1 MIMKKMFFISVGM
14 MMLAVTGCNQ
24 NKTKEGA
31 VNTEQNDSIQQI
43 LSQKDSEI
51 NEMMGLMN
59 EVQEGFRQINEA
71 ENRVT
76 IAKDGEGSDKKQVL
90 RDNIKFITERMQKN
104 RDLIAK
110 LREQLANSSLKGSQ
124 LKSTIDN
131 LVKQLDEK
139 DQQLQQLRAELDA
152 KDIHIGEL
160 DETINH
166 LNTNVNNLTTESA
179 QKSETISA
187 QDKQL
192 NTAWYVFG
200 TKSELKEQR
209 IIADGKVLQGN
220 FNKNYFTKIDIRV
233 DNVIKLYSKSARLL
247 TLHPASS
254 YTLARDAN
262 KEYVLTI
269 TNPQIFWST
278 SKYLVIQVK

>member
-1 MIMKKMFFISVGM
+1 MKKLLFVTAGVVL
-14 MMLAVTGCNQ
+14 LALTSCNQ
-24 NKTKEGA
+24 DKAKNHLA
-31 VNTEQNDSIQQI
+31 CVEQSDSLKQI
-43 LSQKDSEI
+43 LAQKDTEI
-51 NEMMGLMN
+51 NDMVGLMN

-76 IAKDGEGSDKKQVL
+76 IAKDGEGNNSKQVL
-90 RDNIKFITERMQKN
+90 RENIKFITERMKKN
-104 RDLIAK
+104 RELITK
-110 LREQLANSSLKGSQ
+110 LRQQLSTSSLKGTQ

-139 DQQLQQLRAELDA
+139 DQQMQQLRAELDA

-160 DETINH
+160 DETINN
-166 LNTNVNNLTTESA
+166 LNSNVSHLTTESA
-179 QKSETISA
+179 QKTATINA

-200 TKSELKEQR
+200 TKAELKEQR

-233 DNVIKLYSKSARLL
+233 DKTVKLYSKSVKIL
-247 TLHPASS
+247 TLHPSSS
-254 YTLARDAN
+254 YTLTRDVN
-262 KEYVLTI
+262 KQYTLNI
-269 TNPQIFWST
+269 TNPQLFWST
-278 SKYLVIQVK
+278 SKFLVIQVK

>member
-1 MIMKKMFFISVGM
+1 MKKLLFVTAGVVL
-14 MMLAVTGCNQ
+14 LAFTSCNQ
-24 NKTKEGA
+24 DKAKNHLA
-31 VNTEQNDSIQQI
+31 SVEQADSLKQI
-43 LSQKDSEI
+43 LAQKDTEI
-51 NEMMGLMN
+51 NDMVGLMN

-76 IAKDGEGSDKKQVL
+76 IAKDGEGNNSKQVL
-90 RDNIKFITERMQKN
+90 RENIKFITERMKKN
-104 RDLIAK
+104 RELITK
-110 LREQLANSSLKGSQ
+110 LRQQLSTSSLKGTQ

-139 DQQLQQLRAELDA
+139 DQQMQQLRAELDA

-160 DETINH
+160 DETINN
-166 LNTNVNNLTTESA
+166 LNSNVSHLTTESA
-179 QKSETISA
+179 QKTATINA

-200 TKSELKEQR
+200 TKAELKEQR

-233 DNVIKLYSKSARLL
+233 DKTVKLYSKSVKIL
-247 TLHPASS
+247 TLHPSSS
-254 YTLARDAN
+254 YTLTRDVN
-262 KEYVLTI
+262 KQYTLNI
-269 TNPQIFWST
+269 TNPQLFWST
-278 SKYLVIQVK
+278 SKFLVIQVK

>member
-1 MIMKKMFFISVGM
+1 MKKLLFVTAGVVL
-14 MMLAVTGCNQ
+14 LALTSCNQ
-24 NKTKEGA
+24 DKAKNHLA
-31 VNTEQNDSIQQI
+31 SVEQSDSLKQI
-43 LSQKDSEI
+43 LAQKDTEI
-51 NEMMGLMN
+51 NDMVGLMN

-76 IAKDGEGSDKKQVL
+76 IAKDGEGNNSKQVL
-90 RDNIKFITERMQKN
+90 RENIKFITERMKKN
-104 RDLIAK
+104 RELITK
-110 LREQLANSSLKGSQ
+110 LRQQLSTSSLKGTQ

-139 DQQLQQLRAELDA
+139 DQQMQQLRAELDA

-160 DETINH
+160 DETINN
-166 LNTNVNNLTTESA
+166 LNSNVSHLTTESA
-179 QKSETISA
+179 QKTATINA

-200 TKSELKEQR
+200 TKAELNEQR

-233 DNVIKLYSKSARLL
+233 DKTVKLYSKSVKIL
-247 TLHPASS
+247 TLHPSSS
-254 YTLARDAN
+254 YTLTRDVN
-262 KEYVLTI
+262 KQYTLNI
-269 TNPQIFWST
+269 TNPQLFWST
-278 SKYLVIQVK
+278 SKFLVIQVK

>member
-110 LREQLANSSLKGSQ
+110 LREQLANSSLKSSQ

-166 LNTNVNNLTTESA
+166 LNTNVSNLTTESA

-233 DNVIKLYSKSARLL
+233 DKVIKLYSKSARLL

>member
-1 MIMKKMFFISVGM
+1 
-14 MMLAVTGCNQ
+14 MLLALTSCNQ
-24 NKTKEGA
+24 DKAKNHLA
-31 VNTEQNDSIQQI
+31 SVEQSDSLKQI
-43 LSQKDSEI
+43 LAQKDTEI
-51 NEMMGLMN
+51 NDMVGLMN

-76 IAKDGEGSDKKQVL
+76 IAKDGEGNNSKQVL
-90 RDNIKFITERMQKN
+90 RENIKFITERMKKN
-104 RDLIAK
+104 RELITK
-110 LREQLANSSLKGSQ
+110 LRQQLSTSSLKGTQ

-139 DQQLQQLRAELDA
+139 DQQMQQLRAELDA

-160 DETINH
+160 DETINN
-166 LNTNVNNLTTESA
+166 LNSNVSHLTTESA
-179 QKSETISA
+179 QKTATINA

-200 TKSELKEQR
+200 TKAELKEQR

-233 DNVIKLYSKSARLL
+233 DKTVKLYSKSVKIL
-247 TLHPASS
+247 TLHPSSS
-254 YTLARDAN
+254 YTLTRDVN
-262 KEYVLTI
+262 KQYTLNI
-269 TNPQIFWST
+269 TNPQLFWST
-278 SKYLVIQVK
+278 SKFLVIQVK

>member
-1 MIMKKMFFISVGM
+1 MKKLLFVTAGVVL
-14 MMLAVTGCNQ
+14 LALTSCNQ
-24 NKTKEGA
+24 DKAKNHLA
-31 VNTEQNDSIQQI
+31 SVEQTDSLKQI
-43 LSQKDSEI
+43 LAQKDTEI
-51 NEMMGLMN
+51 NDMVGLMN

-76 IAKDGEGSDKKQVL
+76 IAKDGEGNNSKQVL
-90 RDNIKFITERMQKN
+90 RENIKFITERMKKN
-104 RDLIAK
+104 RELITK
-110 LREQLANSSLKGSQ
+110 LRQQLSTSSLKGTQ

-139 DQQLQQLRAELDA
+139 DQQMQQLRAELDA

-160 DETINH
+160 DETINN
-166 LNTNVNNLTTESA
+166 LNSNVSHLTTESA
-179 QKSETISA
+179 QKTATINA

-200 TKSELKEQR
+200 TKAELKEQR

-233 DNVIKLYSKSARLL
+233 DKTVKLYSKSVKIL
-247 TLHPASS
+247 TLHPSSS
-254 YTLARDAN
+254 YTLTRDVN
-262 KEYVLTI
+262 KQYTLNI
-269 TNPQIFWST
+269 TNPQLFWST
-278 SKYLVIQVK
+278 SKFLVIQVK

>member
-1 MIMKKMFFISVGM
+1 MKKLLFVTAGVVL
-14 MMLAVTGCNQ
+14 LALTSCNQ
-24 NKTKEGA
+24 DKAKNHLA
-31 VNTEQNDSIQQI
+31 SVEQSDSLKQI
-43 LSQKDSEI
+43 LAQKDTEI
-51 NEMMGLMN
+51 NDMVGLMN

-76 IAKDGEGSDKKQVL
+76 IAKDGEGNNSKQVL
-90 RDNIKFITERMQKN
+90 RENIKFITERMKKN
-104 RDLIAK
+104 RELITK
-110 LREQLANSSLKGSQ
+110 LRQQLSTSSLKGTQ

-139 DQQLQQLRAELDA
+139 DQQMQQLRAELDA

-160 DETINH
+160 DETINN
-166 LNTNVNNLTTESA
+166 LNSNVSHLTTESA
-179 QKSETISA
+179 QKTATINA

-200 TKSELKEQR
+200 TKAELKEQR

-233 DNVIKLYSKSARLL
+233 DKTVKLYSKSVKIL
-247 TLHPASS
+247 TLHPSSS
-254 YTLARDAN
+254 YTLTRDVN
-262 KEYVLTI
+262 KQYTLNI
-269 TNPQIFWST
+269 INPQLFWST
-278 SKYLVIQVK
+278 SKFLVIQVR

>member
-1 MIMKKMFFISVGM
+1 MKKLLFVTAGVVL
-14 MMLAVTGCNQ
+14 LALTSCNQ
-24 NKTKEGA
+24 DKAKNHLA
-31 VNTEQNDSIQQI
+31 SVEQSDSLKQI
-43 LSQKDSEI
+43 LAQKDTEI
-51 NEMMGLMN
+51 NDMVGLMN

-76 IAKDGEGSDKKQVL
+76 IAKDGEGNNSKQVL
-90 RDNIKFITERMQKN
+90 RENIKFITERMKKN
-104 RDLIAK
+104 RELITK
-110 LREQLANSSLKGSQ
+110 LRQQLSTSSLKGTQ

-139 DQQLQQLRAELDA
+139 DQQMQQLRAELDA

-160 DETINH
+160 DETINN
-166 LNTNVNNLTTESA
+166 LNSNVSHLTTESA
-179 QKSETISA
+179 QKTATINA

-200 TKSELKEQR
+200 TKAELKEQR

-233 DNVIKLYSKSARLL
+233 DKTVKLYSKSVKIL
-247 TLHPASS
+247 TLHPSSS
-254 YTLARDAN
+254 YTLIRDVN
-262 KEYVLTI
+262 KQYTLNI
-269 TNPQIFWST
+269 TNPQLFWST
-278 SKYLVIQVK
+278 SKFLVIQVK

>member
-1 MIMKKMFFISVGM
+1 MKKLLFVTAGVVL
-14 MMLAVTGCNQ
+14 LALTSCNQ
-24 NKTKEGA
+24 DNAKNHLA
-31 VNTEQNDSIQQI
+31 SVEQSDSLKQI
-43 LSQKDSEI
+43 LAQKDTEI
-51 NEMMGLMN
+51 NDMVGLMN

-76 IAKDGEGSDKKQVL
+76 IAKDGEGNNSKQVL
-90 RDNIKFITERMQKN
+90 RENIKFITERMKKN
-104 RDLIAK
+104 RELITK
-110 LREQLANSSLKGSQ
+110 LRQQLSTSSLKGTQ

-139 DQQLQQLRAELDA
+139 DQQMQQLRAELDA

-160 DETINH
+160 DETINN
-166 LNTNVNNLTTESA
+166 LNSNVSHLTTESA
-179 QKSETISA
+179 QKTATINA

-200 TKSELKEQR
+200 TKAELKEQR

-233 DNVIKLYSKSARLL
+233 DKTVKLYSKSVKIL
-247 TLHPASS
+247 TLHPSSS
-254 YTLARDAN
+254 YTLTRDVN
-262 KEYVLTI
+262 KQYTLNI
-269 TNPQIFWST
+269 TNPQLFWST
-278 SKYLVIQVK
+278 SKFLVIQVK

>member
-1 MIMKKMFFISVGM
+1 MKKLLFVTAGVVL
-14 MMLAVTGCNQ
+14 LALTSCNQ
-24 NKTKEGA
+24 DKAKNHLA
-31 VNTEQNDSIQQI
+31 SVEQSDSLKQI
-43 LSQKDSEI
+43 LAQKDTEI
-51 NEMMGLMN
+51 NDMVGLMN

-76 IAKDGEGSDKKQVL
+76 IAKDGEGNNSKQVL
-90 RDNIKFITERMQKN
+90 RENIKFITERMKKN
-104 RDLIAK
+104 RELITK
-110 LREQLANSSLKGSQ
+110 LRQQLSTSSLKGTQ

-139 DQQLQQLRAELDA
+139 DQQMQQLRAELDA

-160 DETINH
+160 DETINN
-166 LNTNVNNLTTESA
+166 LNTNVSHLTTESA
-179 QKSETISA
+179 QKTATINA

-200 TKSELKEQR
+200 TKAELKEQR

-233 DNVIKLYSKSARLL
+233 DKTVKLYSKSVKIL
-247 TLHPASS
+247 TLHPSSS
-254 YTLARDAN
+254 YTLTRDVN
-262 KEYVLTI
+262 KQYTLNI
-269 TNPQIFWST
+269 TNPQLFWST
-278 SKYLVIQVK
+278 SKFLVIQVR

>member
-1 MIMKKMFFISVGM
+1 MKKLLFVTAGVVL
-14 MMLAVTGCNQ
+14 LALTSCNQ
-24 NKTKEGA
+24 DKAKNHLA
-31 VNTEQNDSIQQI
+31 SVEQSDSLKQI
-43 LSQKDSEI
+43 LAQKDTEI
-51 NEMMGLMN
+51 NDMVGLMN

-76 IAKDGEGSDKKQVL
+76 IAKDGEGNNSKQVL
-90 RDNIKFITERMQKN
+90 RENIKFITERMKKN
-104 RDLIAK
+104 RELITK
-110 LREQLANSSLKGSQ
+110 LRQQLSTSSLKGTQ

-139 DQQLQQLRAELDA
+139 DQQMQQLRAELDA

-160 DETINH
+160 DETINN
-166 LNTNVNNLTTESA
+166 LNTNVSHLTTESA
-179 QKSETISA
+179 QKTATINA

-200 TKSELKEQR
+200 TKAELKEQR

-233 DNVIKLYSKSARLL
+233 DKTVKLYSKSVKIL
-247 TLHPASS
+247 TLHPSSS
-254 YTLARDAN
+254 YTLPRDVN
-262 KEYVLTI
+262 KQYTLNI
-269 TNPQIFWST
+269 TNPQLFWST
-278 SKYLVIQVK
+278 SKFLVIQVK

>member
-1 MIMKKMFFISVGM
+1 MKKLLFVTAGVVL
-14 MMLAVTGCNQ
+14 LALTSCNQ
-24 NKTKEGA
+24 DKAKNHLA
-31 VNTEQNDSIQQI
+31 SVEQSDSLKQI
-43 LSQKDSEI
+43 LAQKDTEI
-51 NEMMGLMN
+51 NDMVGLMN

-76 IAKDGEGSDKKQVL
+76 IAKDGEGNNSKQVL
-90 RDNIKFITERMQKN
+90 RENIKFITERMKKN
-104 RDLIAK
+104 RELITK
-110 LREQLANSSLKGSQ
+110 LRQQLSTSSLKGTQ

-139 DQQLQQLRAELDA
+139 DQQMQQLRAELDA

-160 DETINH
+160 DETINN
-166 LNTNVNNLTTESA
+166 LNTNVSHLTTESA
-179 QKSETISA
+179 QKTATINA

-200 TKSELKEQR
+200 TKAELKEQR

-233 DNVIKLYSKSARLL
+233 DKTVKLYSKSVKIL
-247 TLHPASS
+247 TLHPSSS
-254 YTLARDAN
+254 YTLTRDVN
-262 KEYVLTI
+262 KQYTLNI
-269 TNPQIFWST
+269 TNPQLFWST
-278 SKYLVIQVK
+278 SKFLVIQVK

>member
-1 MIMKKMFFISVGM
+1 MKKLLFVTAGVVL
-14 MMLAVTGCNQ
+14 LALTSCNQ
-24 NKTKEGA
+24 DKAKNHLA
-31 VNTEQNDSIQQI
+31 SVEQSDSLKQI
-43 LSQKDSEI
+43 LAQKDTEI
-51 NEMMGLMN
+51 NDMVGLMN

-76 IAKDGEGSDKKQVL
+76 IAKDGEGNNSKQVL
-90 RDNIKFITERMQKN
+90 RENIKFITERMRKN
-104 RDLIAK
+104 RELITK
-110 LREQLANSSLKGSQ
+110 LRQQLSTSSLKGTQ

-139 DQQLQQLRAELDA
+139 DQQMQQLRAELDA

-160 DETINH
+160 DETINN
-166 LNTNVNNLTTESA
+166 LNTNVSHLTTESA
-179 QKSETISA
+179 QKTATINA

-200 TKSELKEQR
+200 TKAELKEQR

-233 DNVIKLYSKSARLL
+233 DKTVKLYSKSVKIL
-247 TLHPASS
+247 TLHPSSS
-254 YTLARDAN
+254 YTLTRDVN
-262 KEYVLTI
+262 KQYTLNI
-269 TNPQIFWST
+269 TNPQLFWST
-278 SKYLVIQVK
+278 SKFLVIQVK

>member
-1 MIMKKMFFISVGM
+1 MKKLLFVTAGVVL
-14 MMLAVTGCNQ
+14 LALTSCNQ
-24 NKTKEGA
+24 DKAKNHLA
-31 VNTEQNDSIQQI
+31 SVEQSDSLKQI
-43 LSQKDSEI
+43 LAQKDTEI
-51 NEMMGLMN
+51 NDMVGLMN

-76 IAKDGEGSDKKQVL
+76 IAKDGEGNNSKQVL
-90 RDNIKFITERMQKN
+90 RENIKFITERMKKN
-104 RDLIAK
+104 RELITK
-110 LREQLANSSLKGSQ
+110 LRQQLSTSSLKGTQ

-139 DQQLQQLRAELDA
+139 DQQMQQLRAELDA

-160 DETINH
+160 DETINN
-166 LNTNVNNLTTESA
+166 LNSNVSHLTTESA
-179 QKSETISA
+179 QKTATINA

-200 TKSELKEQR
+200 TKAELKEQR

-233 DNVIKLYSKSARLL
+233 DKTVKLYSKSVKIL
-247 TLHPASS
+247 TLHPSSS
-254 YTLARDAN
+254 YTLTRDVN
-262 KEYVLTI
+262 KQYTLNI
-269 TNPQIFWST
+269 INPQLFWST
-278 SKYLVIQVK
+278 SKFLVIQVK

>member
-1 MIMKKMFFISVGM
+1 MKKLLFVTAGVVL
-14 MMLAVTGCNQ
+14 LALTSCNQ
-24 NKTKEGA
+24 DKAKNHLA
-31 VNTEQNDSIQQI
+31 SVEQTDSLKQI
-43 LSQKDSEI
+43 LAQKDTEI
-51 NEMMGLMN
+51 NDMMGLMN

-76 IAKDGEGSDKKQVL
+76 IAKDGEGNNSKQVL
-90 RDNIKFITERMQKN
+90 RENIKFITERMKKN
-104 RDLIAK
+104 RELITK
-110 LREQLANSSLKGSQ
+110 LRQQLSTSSLKGTQ

-139 DQQLQQLRAELDA
+139 DQQMQQLRAELDA

-160 DETINH
+160 DETINN
-166 LNTNVNNLTTESA
+166 LNSNVSHLTTESA
-179 QKSETISA
+179 QKTATINA

-200 TKSELKEQR
+200 TKAELKEQR

-233 DNVIKLYSKSARLL
+233 DKTVKLYSKSVKIL
-247 TLHPASS
+247 TLHPSSS
-254 YTLARDAN
+254 YTLTRDVN
-262 KEYVLTI
+262 KQYTLNI
-269 TNPQIFWST
+269 TNPQLFWST
-278 SKYLVIQVK
+278 SKFLVIQVK

>member
-1 MIMKKMFFISVGM
+1 MKKLLFVTAGVVL
-14 MMLAVTGCNQ
+14 LALTSCNQ
-24 NKTKEGA
+24 DKAKNHLA
-31 VNTEQNDSIQQI
+31 SVEQTDSLKQI
-43 LSQKDSEI
+43 LAQKDTEI
-51 NEMMGLMN
+51 NDMMGLMN

-76 IAKDGEGSDKKQVL
+76 IAKDGEGNNSKQVL
-90 RDNIKFITERMQKN
+90 RENIKFITERMKKN
-104 RDLIAK
+104 RELITK
-110 LREQLANSSLKGSQ
+110 LRQQLSTSSLKGTQ

-139 DQQLQQLRAELDA
+139 DQQMQQLRAELDA

-160 DETINH
+160 DETINN
-166 LNTNVNNLTTESA
+166 LNTNVSHLTTESA
-179 QKSETISA
+179 QKTATINA

-200 TKSELKEQR
+200 TKAELKEQR

-233 DNVIKLYSKSARLL
+233 DKTVKLYSKSVKIL
-247 TLHPASS
+247 TLHPSSS
-254 YTLARDAN
+254 YTLTRDVN
-262 KEYVLTI
+262 KQYTLNI
-269 TNPQIFWST
+269 TNPQLFWST
-278 SKYLVIQVK
+278 SKFLVIQVK

>member
-1 MIMKKMFFISVGM
+1 MKKLLFVTAGVVL
-14 MMLAVTGCNQ
+14 LALTSCNQ
-24 NKTKEGA
+24 DKAKNHLA
-31 VNTEQNDSIQQI
+31 SVEQSDSLKQI
-43 LSQKDSEI
+43 LAQKDTEI
-51 NEMMGLMN
+51 NDMVGLMN

-76 IAKDGEGSDKKQVL
+76 IAKDGEGNNSKQVL
-90 RDNIKFITERMQKN
+90 RENIKFITERMKKN
-104 RDLIAK
+104 RELITK
-110 LREQLANSSLKGSQ
+110 LRQQLSTSSLKGTQ

-139 DQQLQQLRAELDA
+139 DQQMQQLRAELDA

-160 DETINH
+160 DETINN
-166 LNTNVNNLTTESA
+166 LNTNVSHLTTESA
-179 QKSETISA
+179 QKTATINA

-200 TKSELKEQR
+200 TKAELKEQR

-233 DNVIKLYSKSARLL
+233 DKTVKLYSKSIKIL
-247 TLHPASS
+247 TLHPSSS
-254 YTLARDAN
+254 YTLTRDVN
-262 KEYVLTI
+262 KQYTLNI
-269 TNPQIFWST
+269 TNPQLFWST
-278 SKYLVIQVK
+278 SKFLVIQVR

>member
-1 MIMKKMFFISVGM
+1 MKKLLFVTAGVVL
-14 MMLAVTGCNQ
+14 LALTSCNQ
-24 NKTKEGA
+24 DKAKNHLA
-31 VNTEQNDSIQQI
+31 SVEQSDSLKQI
-43 LSQKDSEI
+43 LAQKDTEI
-51 NEMMGLMN
+51 NDMVGLMN

-76 IAKDGEGSDKKQVL
+76 IAKDGEGNNSKQVL
-90 RDNIKFITERMQKN
+90 RENIKFITERMKKN
-104 RDLIAK
+104 RELITK
-110 LREQLANSSLKGSQ
+110 LRQQLSTSSLKGTQ

-139 DQQLQQLRAELDA
+139 DQQMQQLRAELDA

-160 DETINH
+160 DETINN
-166 LNTNVNNLTTESA
+166 LNTNVSHLTTESA
-179 QKSETISA
+179 QKTATINA

-200 TKSELKEQR
+200 TKAELKEQR

-233 DNVIKLYSKSARLL
+233 DKTVKLYSKSVKIL
-247 TLHPASS
+247 TLPPSSS
-254 YTLARDAN
+254 YTLTRDVN
-262 KEYVLTI
+262 KQYTLNI
-269 TNPQIFWST
+269 TNPQLFWST
-278 SKYLVIQVK
+278 SKFLVIQVK

>member
-1 MIMKKMFFISVGM
+1 MKKLLFVTAGVVL
-14 MMLAVTGCNQ
+14 LALTSCNQ
-24 NKTKEGA
+24 DKAKNHLA
-31 VNTEQNDSIQQI
+31 SVEQSDSLKQI
-43 LSQKDSEI
+43 LAQKDTEI
-51 NEMMGLMN
+51 NDMVGLMN

-76 IAKDGEGSDKKQVL
+76 IAKDGEGNNSKQVL
-90 RDNIKFITERMQKN
+90 RENIKFITERMKKN
-104 RDLIAK
+104 RELITK
-110 LREQLANSSLKGSQ
+110 LRQQLSTSSLKGTQ

-139 DQQLQQLRAELDA
+139 DQQMQQLRAELDA

-160 DETINH
+160 DETINN
-166 LNTNVNNLTTESA
+166 LNTNVSHLTTESA
-179 QKSETISA
+179 QKIATINA

-200 TKSELKEQR
+200 TKAELKEQR

-233 DNVIKLYSKSARLL
+233 DKTVKLYSKSVKIL
-247 TLHPASS
+247 TLHPSSS
-254 YTLARDAN
+254 YTLTRDVN
-262 KEYVLTI
+262 KQYTLNI
-269 TNPQIFWST
+269 TNPQLFWST
-278 SKYLVIQVK
+278 SKFLVIQVK

>member
-1 MIMKKMFFISVGM
+1 MKKLLFVTAGVVL
-14 MMLAVTGCNQ
+14 LALTSCNQ
-24 NKTKEGA
+24 DKAKNHLA
-31 VNTEQNDSIQQI
+31 SVEQSDSLKQI
-43 LSQKDSEI
+43 LAQKDTEI
-51 NEMMGLMN
+51 NDMVGLMN

-76 IAKDGEGSDKKQVL
+76 IAKDGEGNNSKQVL
-90 RDNIKFITERMQKN
+90 RENIKFITERMRKN
-104 RDLIAK
+104 RELITK
-110 LREQLANSSLKGSQ
+110 LRQQLSTSSLKGTQ

-139 DQQLQQLRAELDA
+139 DQQMQQLRAELDA

-160 DETINH
+160 DETINN
-166 LNTNVNNLTTESA
+166 LNSNVSHLTTESA
-179 QKSETISA
+179 QKTATINA

-200 TKSELKEQR
+200 TKAELKEQR

-233 DNVIKLYSKSARLL
+233 DKTVKLYSKSVKIL
-247 TLHPASS
+247 TLHPSSS
-254 YTLARDAN
+254 YTLTRDVN
-262 KEYVLTI
+262 KQYTLNI
-269 TNPQIFWST
+269 TNPQLFWST
-278 SKYLVIQVK
+278 SKFLVIQVK

>member
-1 MIMKKMFFISVGM
+1 MKKLLFVTAGVVL
-14 MMLAVTGCNQ
+14 LALTSCNQ
-24 NKTKEGA
+24 DKAKNHLA
-31 VNTEQNDSIQQI
+31 SVEQSDSLKQI
-43 LSQKDSEI
+43 LAQKDTEI
-51 NEMMGLMN
+51 NDMVGLMN

-76 IAKDGEGSDKKQVL
+76 IAKDGEGNNSKQVL
-90 RDNIKFITERMQKN
+90 RENIKFITERMKKN
-104 RDLIAK
+104 RELITK
-110 LREQLANSSLKGSQ
+110 LRQQLSTSSLKGTQ

-139 DQQLQQLRAELDA
+139 DQQMQQLRAELDA

-160 DETINH
+160 DETINN
-166 LNTNVNNLTTESA
+166 LNSNVSHLTTESA
-179 QKSETISA
+179 QKTATINA

-200 TKSELKEQR
+200 TKAELKEQR

-233 DNVIKLYSKSARLL
+233 DKTIKLYSKSVKIL
-247 TLHPASS
+247 TLHPSSS
-254 YTLARDAN
+254 YTLTRDVN
-262 KEYVLTI
+262 KQYTLNI
-269 TNPQIFWST
+269 TNPQLFWST
-278 SKYLVIQVK
+278 SKFLVIQVK

>member
-1 MIMKKMFFISVGM
+1 MKKLLFVTAGVVL
-14 MMLAVTGCNQ
+14 LALTSCNQ
-24 NKTKEGA
+24 DKAKNHLA
-31 VNTEQNDSIQQI
+31 SVEQSDSLKQI
-43 LSQKDSEI
+43 LAQKDTEI
-51 NEMMGLMN
+51 NDMVGLMN

-76 IAKDGEGSDKKQVL
+76 IAKDGEGNNSKQVL
-90 RDNIKFITERMQKN
+90 RENIKFITERMKKN
-104 RDLIAK
+104 RELITK
-110 LREQLANSSLKGSQ
+110 LRQQLSTSSLKGTQ

-139 DQQLQQLRAELDA
+139 DQQMQQLRAELDA

-160 DETINH
+160 DETINN
-166 LNTNVNNLTTESA
+166 LNSNVSHLTTESA
-179 QKSETISA
+179 QKTATINA

-200 TKSELKEQR
+200 TKAELKEQR

-233 DNVIKLYSKSARLL
+233 DKTVKLYSKSVKIL
-247 TLHPASS
+247 TLHPSSS
-254 YTLARDAN
+254 YTLTRDVN
-262 KEYVLTI
+262 KQYTLNI
-269 TNPQIFWST
+269 TNPQLFWST
-278 SKYLVIQVK
+278 SKFLVIQVK

>member
-1 MIMKKMFFISVGM
+1 MKKLLFVTAGVVL
-14 MMLAVTGCNQ
+14 LALTSCNQ
-24 NKTKEGA
+24 DKVKNHLA
-31 VNTEQNDSIQQI
+31 SVEQSDSLKQI
-43 LSQKDSEI
+43 LAQKDTEI
-51 NEMMGLMN
+51 NDMVGLMN

-76 IAKDGEGSDKKQVL
+76 IAKDGEGNNSKQVL
-90 RDNIKFITERMQKN
+90 RENIKFITERMKKN
-104 RDLIAK
+104 RELITK
-110 LREQLANSSLKGSQ
+110 LRQQLSTSSLKGTQ

-139 DQQLQQLRAELDA
+139 DQQMQQLRAELDA

-160 DETINH
+160 DETINN
-166 LNTNVNNLTTESA
+166 LNSNVSHLTTESA
-179 QKSETISA
+179 QKTATINA

-200 TKSELKEQR
+200 TKAELKEQR

-233 DNVIKLYSKSARLL
+233 DKTVKLYSKSVKIL
-247 TLHPASS
+247 TLHPSSS
-254 YTLARDAN
+254 YTLTRDVN
-262 KEYVLTI
+262 KQYTLNI
-269 TNPQIFWST
+269 TNPQLFWST
-278 SKYLVIQVK
+278 SKFLVIQVK

>member
-1 MIMKKMFFISVGM
+1 MKKLLFVTAGVVL
-14 MMLAVTGCNQ
+14 LALTSCNQ
-24 NKTKEGA
+24 NKAKNHLA
-31 VNTEQNDSIQQI
+31 SVEQSDSLKQI
-43 LSQKDSEI
+43 LAQKDTEI
-51 NEMMGLMN
+51 NDMVGLMN

-76 IAKDGEGSDKKQVL
+76 IAKDGEGNNSKQVL
-90 RDNIKFITERMQKN
+90 RENIKFITERMKKN
-104 RDLIAK
+104 RELITK
-110 LREQLANSSLKGSQ
+110 LRQQLSTSSLKGTQ

-139 DQQLQQLRAELDA
+139 DQQMQQLRAELDA

-160 DETINH
+160 DETINN
-166 LNTNVNNLTTESA
+166 LNSNVSHLTTESA
-179 QKSETISA
+179 QKTATINA

-200 TKSELKEQR
+200 TKAELKEQR

-233 DNVIKLYSKSARLL
+233 DKTVKLYSKSVKIL
-247 TLHPASS
+247 TLHPSSS
-254 YTLARDAN
+254 YTLTRDVN
-262 KEYVLTI
+262 KQYTLNI
-269 TNPQIFWST
+269 TNPQLFWST
-278 SKYLVIQVK
+278 SKFLVIQVK